1 MVKLSVIS
9 QREVEDTLQDFEKR
23 RYLILSALRAQK
35 NLSTAAFFTKRER
48 SGKASP
54 TSLWRPVHKLF
65 THAFVPA
72 KTSFPLDN
80 IFFTDYNITV
90 IYNSVTRGRIP

>member
-35 NLSTAAFFTKRER
+35 NLSTATFFTERER
-48 SGKASP
+48 PDREKVRSLRPSG
-54 TSLWRPVHKLF
+54 
-65 THAFVPA
+65 
-72 KTSFPLDN
+72 FPSSTIYFYKKWIDKKITN
-80 IFFTDYNITV
+80 IEF
-90 IYNSVTRGRIP
+90 

>member
-35 NLSTAAFFTKRER
+35 NLMSRYVFYKRKR
-48 SGKASP
+48 PDGRWFASLLSLLCCQIKALHP
-54 TSLWRPVHKLF
+54 
-65 THAFVPA
+65 
-72 KTSFPLDN
+72 
-80 IFFTDYNITV
+80 
-90 IYNSVTRGRIP
+90 IYNFALRSFHIISGDG